1 MKTRELSCIQISFA
15 ITTPPL
21 NKLRLIRAETL
32 PFSSFLTVKN
42 SRSKLQN
49 HKMNF

>member
-1 MKTRELSCIQISFA
+1 MHQQKDLHNNKT
-15 ITTPPL
+15 ITAPPL
-21 NKLRLIRAETL
+21 NKLHIAWAETL